1 MHNRYGK
8 HDSPSTAG
16 FYEEGPPAISAAELV
31 FLIFKCSDHEIAEK
45 IVTEHD
51 LPKLQRKAIVEV
63 VFADAGGGQ
72 AFIVVTMGSGFAV
85 VRAMRT
91 EADGPN
97 TLVRAGDRDIRHR
110 AALCRP
116 QAWTAAFG
124 GAALRGRAAYIP
136 ARPAGDH
143 GDAPANRPR
152 RGP

>member
-1 MHNRYGK
+1 M
-8 HDSPSTAG
+8 
-16 FYEEGPPAISAAELV
+16 

-45 IVTEHD
+45 IATD

-97 TLVRAGDRDIRHR
+97 TLVQLVIVMFVIALHYAAHR
-110 AALCRP
+110 LGLPPSVALLS
-116 QAWTAAFG
+116 G
-124 GAALRGRAAYIP
+124 GALLAFLPGLPVITVTLLQTALG
-136 ARPAGDH
+136 AGLSCSE
-143 GDAPANRPR
+143 RYCE
-152 RGP
+152 